1 MVGRRVSVEVG
12 GIGVGVG
19 GGCVWLGTEVGL
31 GVVVLL
37 GVGVWL
43 GVGEF
48 SRGVQVKV
56 GVIVRE
62 AVDVASGVWVGL
74 IPSMVPVVRGVIDPV
89 GEMDGEGEGVT
100 VQVVGVGRVEL
111 DSRLGDSAV
120 FLIGGNWIEVLRIGC
135 SVSCCSAVDRFC
147 LNWG

>member
-1 MVGRRVSVEVG
+1 MSVEVG

-31 GVVVLL
+31 DVVVLL

-48 SRGVQVKV
+48 SRGVHVKI
-56 GVIVRE
+56 GVIVRW
-62 AVDVASGVWVGL
+62 AVDVASCVWVGL
-74 IPSMVPVVRGVIDPV
+74 IPSMVPVVWGVIDPV
-89 GEMDGEGEGVT
+89 GEMDGAGEGVA
-100 VQVVGVGRVEL
+100 VQLTVVGRREL
-111 DSRLGDSAV
+111 DSKLDDGAV
-120 FLIGGNWIEVLRIGC
+120 FLIGGNSIDVLRMGC
-135 SVSCCSAVDRFC
+135 SVSRCSAIDRIC